1 MHLQSNHQMKHIFL
15 SFALIIFIQSG
26 LMAQSTSGEA
36 KKKKV
41 TLTSGVESNLLQLAQ
56 VKLGSYSFQT
66 VPRYTYFF
74 NTATDI
80 NFEVSKHI
88 KPFTGITLR
97 NIGFIVK
104 GVDTTARVKNRV
116 YTLGAPLGLKF
127 YLSKKNKC
135 ILKVGADLSL
145 AMDYKWKTFDSQSKR
160 ATKKKDHEFFSKD
173 VSSLFYSVF
182 AGISYK
188 GFSVSGNYYL
198 NNFYSSKS
206 LGEVQLFT
214 LGLGINFE
222 NNAMK
227 KKKEKNK
234 TTSTSNTL

>member
-1 MHLQSNHQMKHIFL
+1 MHFQSNHQMKHIFL

-80 NFEVSKHI
+80 NFEVSKHV

-97 NIGFIVK
+97 NIGFIK
-104 GVDTTARVKNRV
+104 KTADSTFKNRV

-145 AMDYKWKTFDSQSKR
+145 AMDYKTKYFDSRRKR
-160 ATKKKDHEFFSKD
+160 ATKSKEHEFFSKD

-188 GFSVSGNYYL
+188 GFSISGNYYL

-222 NNAMK
+222 NNALK